1 MRHAHDHKLP
11 LIEDRI
17 NKIEAK
23 NHTLTAEVEA
33 CVKRIPPNTEVVMKD
48 IKKVQETLEKKR
60 IDDNCRFGDLERD
73 NKYLMKKQNLSELEH
88 RVTDRIEDVARVLKS
103 TMSDKNE
110 VAKKFRLFENR
121 I

>member
-1 MRHAHDHKLP
+1 
-11 LIEDRI
+11 
-17 NKIEAK
+17 
-23 NHTLTAEVEA
+23 
-33 CVKRIPPNTEVVMKD
+33 MKD

-60 IDDNCRFGDLERD
+60 IDDNCRFGELERD